1 MINNPPTQIELIKM
15 VLDHAEKHGFTYE
28 VIYFGLKKM
37 KEDCK
42 LTPHEALSL
51 ASYDLIGL

>member
-1 MINNPPTQIELIKM
+1 MMSNPTQIELIKM

-37 KEDCK
+37 KENPK
-42 LTPHEALSL
+42 LIPHEALAL
-51 ASYDLIGL
+51 ASYDFDL